1 MSSKPIHNISFRAIC
16 AATESE
22 EKVKK
27 ALSLF
32 IFENDIDIINTDGHF
47 GNPISIFTAIIRGND
62 CIRFIEMLRSKLPEQ
77 DMQLLKNEISDRMDD
92 DCVLHIRF
100 DKQAA
105 YGGNVH
111 LGATGDSI
119 STGIKL
125 RAYPARREKAI
136 AAAENIFR
144 TKPLSLADTFTG
156 DTPIVNPHI

>member
-32 IFENDIDIINTDGHF
+32 IFENEIDIINTDGHF
-47 GNPISIFTAIIRGND
+47 GNPISILTATIRGND
-62 CIRFIEMLRSKLPEQ
+62 CIQFIEILRSKLPEQ
-77 DMQLLKNEISDRMDD
+77 DLQRLKNEICDRVDD

-111 LGATGDSI
+111 IATMGDTI
-119 STGIKL
+119 TVEIKL
-125 RAYPARREKAI
+125 RSYPARREKAI
-136 AAAENIFR
+136 AVA
-144 TKPLSLADTFTG
+144 
-156 DTPIVNPHI
+156 